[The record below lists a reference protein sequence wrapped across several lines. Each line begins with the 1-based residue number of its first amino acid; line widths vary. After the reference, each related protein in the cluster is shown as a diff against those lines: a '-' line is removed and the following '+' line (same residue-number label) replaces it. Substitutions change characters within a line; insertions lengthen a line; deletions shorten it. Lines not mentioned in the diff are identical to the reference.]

1 MGTKICF
8 WSLVRRGLR
17 DEKEEKRR
25 EEEGERKK
33 FGVVTMIIIKDGRA
47 QPSPVQL
54 AQRSAVQLSKVQR
67 TFRGYFTLASPINKY
82 LYPHRE
88 ITAIMTGGVRAKH
101 GVALRN
107 TCLRCT

>member
-33 FGVVTMIIIKDGRA
+33 FGVVMMMIIKDGRT
-47 QPSPVQL
+47 QPSSVGR
-54 AQRSAVQLSKVQR
+54 AQCS
-67 TFRGYFTLASPINKY
+67 
-82 LYPHRE
+82 
-88 ITAIMTGGVRAKH
+88 TAQ
-101 GVALRN
+101 
-107 TCLRCT
+107 